1 MTGLLFVDPVV
12 KVRVTY
18 YSAALLLR
26 QLRGRVL
33 HHQNSS
39 QHKTI
44 KLLERK
50 TPALISPD
58 AINSPDLNTTDRAMQ
73 RQDQPT
79 KAD

>member
-1 MTGLLFVDPVV
+1 VV
-12 KVRVTY
+12 KVRATY
-18 YSAALLLR
+18 YSVALLLK

-39 QHKTI
+39 QHETI

-50 TPALISPD
+50 TPALVSPD
-58 AINSPDLNTTDRAMQ
+58 AINSPDLNTADHAMQ